1 MKQISWR
8 QAKHMAKHLAW
19 QQSWHH
25 AWQEC
30 LQLGVTSSAGVWF
43 ALGQASDEAFRA
55 ASGEA
60 QKP

>member
-30 LQLGVTSSAGVWF
+30 WQLGVTSSAGVWF
-43 ALGQASDEAFRA
+43 ARWQASDEAFRVE
-55 ASGEA
+55 SGEA